1 MPRLQNKTFGITE
14 NQIQWLEEESE
25 KTGLQK
31 VELVRR
37 ALDAFAEAEETKEQ
51 RRLFTPQQRREI
63 RQVARAKGI
72 SEVEVVRQAID
83 KGIDR
88 MFVKP

>member
-14 NQIQWLEEESE
+14 NQIQWLEEQSE

>member
-1 MPRLQNKTFGITE
+1 MPRLQNKTFRITE
-14 NQIQWLEEESE
+14 NQIQWLEEQSE

-37 ALDAFAEAEETKEQ
+37 ALDAFAEAEEAKEQ

>member
-1 MPRLQNKTFGITE
+1 MPRLQNKTYGITE
-14 NQIQWLEEESE
+14 NQIQWLEEQSE

-63 RQVARAKGI
+63 KIIARRNGI
-72 SEVEVVRQAID
+72 SEVEVVRQAMDDSI
-83 KGIDR
+83 KS
-88 MFVKP
+88 MFSK